1 MVHRRWKGSR
11 VAARKKIA
19 DLEMVWMDRDE
30 LVPYPSNPKSHPDS
44 QISQIMASIQQ
55 FGFINPILID
65 AKGVVIAGHGR
76 LEAAGRLGLEK
87 VRVIRV
93 DHLTEDQA
101 RALRVAD
108 NAIPEG
114 GAWNAE
120 LLDIEL
126 GLLRNVKFD
135 IVSLGLEDIKLP
147 EIEEPVVA
155 PPKASR
161 SKTTIFVSVRN
172 EDVVKARKAIV
183 SALDKAKIA
192 HNL

>member
-1 MVHRRWKGSR
+1 M
-11 VAARKKIA
+11 AARKKIA
-19 DLEMVWMDRDE
+19 DLEMVWMDREE
-30 LVPYPSNPKSHPDS
+30 LVPYPSNPKSHPEG
-44 QISQIMASIQQ
+44 QIAQIMASIQQ

-76 LEAAGRLGLEK
+76 MEAAARLGLKK

-114 GAWNAE
+114 GSWNPD
-120 LLDIEL
+120 LLEAEL

-147 EIEEPVVA
+147 EIEEPVVV
-155 PPKASR
+155 PPKANR

-172 EDVVKARKAIV
+172 EDVVKARKTIV
-183 SALDKAKIA
+183 AALDKAKVG